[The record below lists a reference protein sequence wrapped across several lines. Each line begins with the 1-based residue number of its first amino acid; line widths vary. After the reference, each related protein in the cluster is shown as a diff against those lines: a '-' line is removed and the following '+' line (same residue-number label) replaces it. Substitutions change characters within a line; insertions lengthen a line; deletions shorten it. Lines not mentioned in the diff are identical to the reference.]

1 MTTYQ
6 PRSTVVH
13 KSLLELQLI
22 AGVEKQLVILNGSM
36 GLAISIAL
44 NNLWYIP
51 VGMLLHMFLAWG
63 ARKDPDFRK
72 IYIRYSL
79 LANIYDPWPR
89 VSSKTNLRPKGFSR
103 GLLC

>member
-1 MTTYQ
+1 MYQ
-6 PRSTVVH
+6 ARVTAVH

-22 AGVEKQLVILNGSM
+22 GGVEKQLVILNGSL

-51 VGMLLHMFLAWG
+51 VGMMLHFFLAWG
-63 ARKDPDFRK
+63 TRKDPDFRR

-79 LANIYDPWPR
+79 LADIYDPWPR
-89 VSSKTNLRPKGFSR
+89 VSMKTNMRPKGFGR